1 MATNDQILSE
11 LTALRKD
18 FDSLTKLVRKV
29 KNTVEDPNGEKAAAR
44 RNNPNN
50 GFNRPRQVTSEL
62 KEFLGLAPDAMISR
76 TEVTKG
82 VYGYIREN
90 NLKHPDNGK
99 IIMPDAKLKAIL
111 GTDDDIQISFTNIQ
125 KFISPHYI
133 KDDPATAAT
142 PAPTVVAPTV
152 DPADLNGD
160 GRTTRSEAA
169 EHAERTESPA
179 VVPVATPP
187 ASPAVT
193 SSPTPKKKVVK
204 VVKTVKKAV
213 VRKPVVSA

>member
-18 FDSLTKLVRKV
+18 FDSLTKLVRKLRS
-29 KNTVEDPNGEKAAAR
+29 TVEDPNGEKAAAR

-50 GFNRPRQVTSEL
+50 GFNRPRQVTPAL
-62 KEFLGLAPDAMISR
+62 KEFLGLAPDATISR
-76 TEVTKG
+76 TDVTKG

-99 IIMPDAKLKAIL
+99 IIMPDAKLKALL
-111 GTDDDIQISFTNIQ
+111 GTDDETQITFTNIQ

-133 KDDPATAAT
+133 KEDKATETSTSEPAAT
-142 PAPTVVAPTV
+142 PV
-152 DPADLNGD
+152 
-160 GRTTRSEAA
+160 
-169 EHAERTESPA
+169 
-179 VVPVATPP
+179 
-187 ASPAVT
+187 
-193 SSPTPKKKVVK
+193 PKKK

-213 VRKPVVSA
+213 VRKPVAVA